1 MSNQRD
7 YVREVKELEEYVDIS
22 SKERRAWESNCLKML
37 SRDHIEMN
45 ERELAAWLLFK
56 MYTQALDVSPL
67 LCKNLRPLL
76 EKSPYIRIY
85 YYEGREVVQFNQ
97 VGKEDDDEE

>member
-1 MSNQRD
+1 
-7 YVREVKELEEYVDIS
+7 
-22 SKERRAWESNCLKML
+22 
-37 SRDHIEMN
+37 MN